1 MQRKNSSRSNSR
13 LFEQF
18 AEQVLPVYPKRSFAP
33 GTLLA
38 PVPPVLVTAARER
51 LSDSLYNGANVM
63 TAGWT
68 GIVNTKPPVLSLAV
82 RPERFT
88 YDLINETGEF
98 AINLATV
105 EMAAQVDF
113 CGVRSGR
120 DVDKIAKCGFHV
132 EPSSSLP
139 SVPILLESPLAL
151 LCKVRKSEHLGSH
164 TLFLADIVG
173 LEVAEAICSNDGK
186 IDLGKAGLLAYA
198 HGHYYE
204 LGPVLGFFG
213 YSVAKAKIRKQRL

>member
-1 MQRKNSSRSNSR
+1 CFFFAANKILQELILFSYVSKGSR
-13 LFEQF
+13 LH
-18 AEQVLPVYPKRSFAP
+18 KRLY
-33 GTLLA
+33 TL
-38 PVPPVLVTAARER
+38 
-51 LSDSLYNGANVM
+51 
-63 TAGWT
+63 
-68 GIVNTKPPVLSLAV
+68 
-82 RPERFT
+82 
-88 YDLINETGEF
+88 
-98 AINLATV
+98 
-105 EMAAQVDF
+105 
-113 CGVRSGR
+113 
-120 DVDKIAKCGFHV
+120 CGFHV